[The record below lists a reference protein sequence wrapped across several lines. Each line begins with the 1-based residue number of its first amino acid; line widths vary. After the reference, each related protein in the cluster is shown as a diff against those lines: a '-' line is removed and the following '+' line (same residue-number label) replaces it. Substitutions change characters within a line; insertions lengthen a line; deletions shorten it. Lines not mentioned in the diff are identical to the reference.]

1 MQQQCFMKLFLITY
15 KDLKMEF
22 AKQRYIIKPGAIHVA
37 QQFDLKVT
45 TKQSPFSDGYDMARA
60 ALALGDKVN
69 QKLTED
75 DEQFQQWEEFK
86 AHELLL
92 KQHLQKETGRKHHL
106 VWGGV

>member
-1 MQQQCFMKLFLITY
+1 
-15 KDLKMEF
+15 MEF
-22 AKQRYIIKPGAIHVA
+22 AKQRYIVKPGAIHVA

-45 TKQSPFSDGYDMARA
+45 TKQSPSATVTIWLVLLWLWG
-60 ALALGDKVN
+60 GKVN

-106 VWGGV
+106 VWGECEIFF

>member
-1 MQQQCFMKLFLITY
+1 
-15 KDLKMEF
+15 MEF

-86 AHELLL
+86 AHELLPSNIYKRRQVESITWFGGSMKFFLLRTTGL
-92 KQHLQKETGRKHHL
+92 KILAA
-106 VWGGV
+106 